1 VKICIYGAGAIGG
14 HIAGHLARK
23 GECEVS
29 VVARGKTLQAIRE
42 RGLRVIAPEDDFTVP
57 VHAVEHA
64 EELPRQDY
72 VFLSLKAH
80 QVDPVLPKIRLL
92 MDEETVVLPPT
103 TGIPYYFFHDPKN
116 AAQSLQLEALDPGG
130 RQWDTIPPRQAMG
143 IVYWIGAHAE
153 APGVVKQD
161 GAKAGCPIGEL
172 DGSLSPRVT
181 RLSEALASAGI
192 HAPVRT
198 NIRGDIW
205 VKFVNS
211 LCWNPVAILTL
222 ARLGEIG
229 GRPDTIGIVRRMME
243 EADALAA
250 KLDLAVPQPPEKR
263 IALTLS
269 AAHHKMSMLQD
280 LEQGRPL
287 ELGALA
293 SSIEAVA
300 AVADMPTP
308 LIDDILALAKLR
320 AEVFDNAR
328 AAPASTSAA
337 A

>member
-1 VKICIYGAGAIGG
+1 MKICVYGAGAIGG
-14 HIAGHLARK
+14 HIAGHLARR

-29 VVARGKTLQAIRE
+29 VVARGATLQAIRE
-42 RGLRVIAPEDDFTVP
+42 RGLRVITPEADFTVP
-57 VHAVEHA
+57 VKAVQDPA
-64 EELPRQDY
+64 ELGQQDY
-72 VFLSLKAH
+72 VFVSLKGH
-80 QVDPVLPKIRLL
+80 QVHAALEGIRAL
-92 MDEETVVLPPT
+92 MHSETVVLPPT
-103 TGIPYYFFHDPKN
+103 TGIPYYFFHDPESPQN
-116 AAQSLQLEALDPGG
+116 DRRIERLDPGG
-130 RQWDTIPPRQAMG
+130 RQWAAIPPRQAMG

-181 RLSEALASAGI
+181 ALGETLGRAGI

-229 GRPDTIGIVRRMME
+229 EGDGTRSIIERMME
-243 EADALAA
+243 EADGLGSALG
-250 KLDLAVPQPPEKR
+250 LTIPQAPEKR
-263 IALTLS
+263 INLTLS
-269 AAHHKMSMLQD
+269 APHHKMSMLQD

-287 ELGALA
+287 ELDIL
-293 SSIEAVA
+293 SDSIRAVSE
-300 AVADMPTP
+300 VAGRPTP
-308 LIDDILALAKLR
+308 LVDTILALARLR
-320 AEVFDNAR
+320 AAKFDQMR
-328 AAPASTSAA
+328 AAEPMPSAA
-337 A
+337 